1 MVKKLKRIIN
11 KIKVKLKNFKH
22 RKDELYKRK
31 ILLISEKVFNY
42 YLTDYD
48 EETAKIKTDAI
59 MLEAINQGKIDMLYT
74 RHIRNKQRL

>member
-11 KIKVKLKNFKH
+11 KIKAKLKNFKH

-31 ILLISEKVFNY
+31 ILLISEKVFDY

-59 MLEAINQGKIDMLYT
+59 MLEAINQDKIDMLYT

>member
-1 MVKKLKRIIN
+1 MVKNLKKIIN

-31 ILLISEKVFNY
+31 IHLISKKIFDY
-42 YLTDYD
+42 YLTDFD
-48 EETAKIKTDAI
+48 EETAKVKTDTI
-59 MLEAINQGKIDMLYT
+59 MFEAINQGKIDILYT